1 MDIILKYFPD
11 LTEHQKEQFS
21 RLPELYKHWND
32 QINVISRKDLDQLLE
47 RHVLHSLAIAK
58 FYPFKAGTKILDV
71 GCGGG
76 FPSIPL
82 AIMFPDVEFYAVDAI
97 AKKIKVVN
105 GVKEALGLTNI
116 IAEQKRAEKVQ
127 GKFDFV
133 VSRAVTRMNKFMPW
147 VRNKVQKGAYN
158 GFRNGYI
165 FLKGGD
171 LHEELSEVR
180 NKFKSHDISSG
191 FEEEFFET
199 KKVLYTEVL

>member
-58 FYPFKAGTKILDV
+58 FYPFKAETKILDV

-82 AIMFPDVEFYAVDAI
+82 AAI
-97 AKKIKVVN
+97 TS
-105 GVKEALGLTNI
+105 E
-116 IAEQKRAEKVQ
+116 
-127 GKFDFV
+127 
-133 VSRAVTRMNKFMPW
+133 P
-147 VRNKVQKGAYN
+147 
-158 GFRNGYI
+158 
-165 FLKGGD
+165 
-171 LHEELSEVR
+171 LSNFE
-180 NKFKSHDISSG
+180 SMSDI
-191 FEEEFFET
+191 
-199 KKVLYTEVL
+199 